1 MSVAKITISMEQQLV
16 EKIDQ
21 LVKDRAFGNR
31 SQAIQSAVE
40 EKISRIEHSRL
51 ARECAKLN
59 IVVEQ
64 ELADEGLSTELE
76 EWPEY

>member
-1 MSVAKITISMEQQLV
+1 MSVAKITISVEQQLV

-21 LVKDRAFGNR
+21 LVKERAFGNR
-31 SQAIQSAVE
+31 SQAIQSAIK

-51 ARECAKLN
+51 AKECAKLN
-59 IVVEQ
+59 IAFEQ
-64 ELADEGLSTELE
+64 ELADEGLSMELE

>member
-21 LVKDRAFGNR
+21 LIKDRTFGNR
-31 SQAIQSAVE
+31 SQAIQSAVK

-59 IVVEQ
+59 IVFEQ
-64 ELADEGLSTELE
+64 ELADEGLSMELE

>member
-1 MSVAKITISMEQQLV
+1 MSVAKITISVEQQLV

-21 LVKDRAFGNR
+21 LVKDQVFGNR
-31 SQAIQSAVE
+31 SQAIQSAIK

-51 ARECAKLN
+51 ARECSKLN
-59 IVVEQ
+59 VAFEQ
-64 ELADEGLSTELE
+64 ELADEGLSVELD

>member
-1 MSVAKITISMEQQLV
+1 MSVAKITISVEQQLV

-31 SQAIQSAVE
+31 SQAIQSAIK
-40 EKISRIEHSRL
+40 EKINRIEHSRL
-51 ARECAKLN
+51 ARECSKLN
-59 IVVEQ
+59 IPFEQ
-64 ELADEGLSTELE
+64 ELADEGLSTELD